1 MRMKHRFSLFTL
13 GVVSAFLIGCTSSVN
28 NQVDSIDEEMELKQ
42 KVEAFAQVP
51 LKCNIEHLTES
62 EKAVLNL
69 CFDAAKIMDDLF
81 WQEAYGD
88 KEDFL
93 ASLPNDTYR
102 EFALINYGPWERL
115 NGNASFVAGYG
126 EKPLGANFYPK
137 DMTKEE
143 FESCSNPLKESM
155 YSILSRDAEGKLVA
169 IPYHEFYA
177 EKIGQAAKLLDS
189 AAKLAEDP
197 GLSKYLGLR
206 ATALR
211 TDNYYD
217 SDAAWMEMK
226 SNRIDFVVG
235 PIENYEDHL
244 YGNKAAHEAFV
255 LVKDMEW
262 SERLSRYMS
271 FLPQLQKNLP
281 VEAKYKSEL
290 PGTESDLGVYDVVFY
305 AGDCNAGSKTIAINL
320 PNDEKIQELKGSR
333 RLQLRN
339 SMQYKFNMIMEPI
352 AALLIDPAQRNY
364 VTFDAFFENTMFH
377 EVAHGL
383 GIKKTLDGKSTP
395 QEALLETY
403 SAIEEGKA
411 DILGIFMLEQL
422 AKMGELAEHDM
433 MNNYVTFLAGIFRSV
448 RFGAASAHGKANMVR
463 FHYFQDKGAFVR
475 DSVTGFYRIVP
486 EKMSEAVAG
495 LAQDILVI
503 QGDGDYARASEM
515 LLKQG
520 IVDPLLAEDLQKIQ
534 DANVPIDI
542 RFEQGKELLG
552 LAPKP

>member
-1 MRMKHRFSLFTL
+1 MKQIFSLVAAGFL
-13 GVVSAFLIGCTSSVN
+13 GTMLWSCTPTVT
-28 NQVDSIDEEMELKQ
+28 NQPDTNEEEMELRQ
-42 KVEAFAQVP
+42 KVEAFAKVP
-51 LKCNIEHLTES
+51 LKSNIDHLTES

-88 KEDFL
+88 KETLL
-93 ASLPNDTYR
+93 ASLPSDTYR
-102 EFALINYGPWERL
+102 DFALINYGPWERL
-115 NGNASFVAGYG
+115 NGNAPFVEGYG

-143 FESCSNPLKESM
+143 FDACTDPLKESM
-155 YSILSRDAEGKLVA
+155 YSVLSRDAEGKLVA
-169 IPYHEFYA
+169 ISYHEFYA
-177 EKIGQAAKLLDS
+177 EKIEQAAKLLDS
-189 AAKLAEDP
+189 ASKLAEDP
-197 GLSKYLGLR
+197 GFAKYLSLR
-206 ATALR
+206 ASALR

-226 SNRIDFVVG
+226 NNRIDFVVG

-255 LVKDMEW
+255 LIKDMEW
-262 SERLSRYMS
+262 SERLSRYMT

-281 VEAKYKSEL
+281 VDAKYKSEL
-290 PGTESDLGVYDVVFY
+290 PGAESDLGVYDVVFY

-383 GIKKTLDGKSTP
+383 GIKKTLDGKMTP

-403 SAIEEGKA
+403 SSIEEGKA

-422 AKMGELAEHDM
+422 AKMGELPEHDM

-495 LAQDILVI
+495 LAHDILVI
-503 QGDGDYARASEM
+503 QGDGDYQHASEM

-520 IVDPLLAEDLQKIQ
+520 VVDELLAEDLMKIQ
-534 DANVPIDI
+534 EANIPIDI
-542 RFEQGKELLG
+542 RFEQGKEVLG
-552 LAPKP
+552 LIHKP

>member
-1 MRMKHRFSLFTL
+1 MKHKFSLLTV
-13 GVVSAFLIGCTSSVN
+13 GVVSAFFIGCTPTVN
-28 NQVDSIDEEMELKQ
+28 NQPDSMDEEMELKQ

-88 KEDFL
+88 KESFL

-115 NGNASFVAGYG
+115 NGNAPFVPGYG

-143 FESCSNPLKESM
+143 FEACSDPLKESM
-155 YSILSRDAEGKLVA
+155 YSILSRDAEGKLIA

-177 EKIGQAAKLLDS
+177 EKIEQAAKLLDS

-197 GLSKYLGLR
+197 GLSKYLALR

-226 SNRIDFVVG
+226 NNRIDFVVG

-290 PGTESDLGVYDVVFY
+290 PGAESDLGVYDVVFY

-403 SAIEEGKA
+403 SAIEEGTA

-422 AKMGELAEHDM
+422 AKMGELPEHDM

-463 FHYFQDKGAFVR
+463 FHYFQDRGAFVR

-503 QGDGDYARASEM
+503 QGDGDYQRASEM

-520 IVDPLLAEDLQKIQ
+520 VVDPLLAEDLQKIQ
-534 DANVPIDI
+534 EANVPIDI
-542 RFEQGKELLG
+542 RFEQGKEVLG
-552 LAPKP
+552 LTPKP

>member
-1 MRMKHRFSLFTL
+1 MRQIFSIVAVGFLGTL
-13 GVVSAFLIGCTSSVN
+13 LWSCTPTSAPSSEVSE
-28 NQVDSIDEEMELKQ
+28 EEMELKQ
-42 KVEAFAQVP
+42 KVEAFSKVS
-51 LKCNIEHLTES
+51 LTSNIEHLTTS
-62 EKAVLNL
+62 EKAVLGL
-69 CFDAAKIMDDLF
+69 CFDAAKIMDELF
-81 WQEAYGD
+81 WQEAYGNKD
-88 KEDFL
+88 SLLK
-93 ASLPNDTYR
+93 SLPNETYR

-115 NGNASFVAGYG
+115 NGNAPFVAGYG
-126 EKPLGANFYPK
+126 DKPLGANFYPK

-143 FESCSNPLKESM
+143 FEAYDNPLKESM
-155 YSILSRDAEGKLVA
+155 YSVLTRNAEGKLTA
-169 IPYHEFYA
+169 IPYHEYYA
-177 EKIGQAAKLLDS
+177 DKIEQAAKLLDS
-189 AAKLAEDP
+189 ASKLAEDP
-197 GLSKYLGLR
+197 GLAKYLSLR

-226 SNRIDFVVG
+226 NNRIDFVIG

-255 LVKDMEW
+255 LIKDMEW

-271 FLPQLQKNLP
+271 FLPRLQKNLP

-290 PGTESDLGVYDVVFY
+290 PGAESDLGVYDVVYY

-339 SMQYKFNMIMEPI
+339 SMQYKFNLIMESI
-352 AALLIDPAQRNY
+352 ASLLIDPAQRNY

-383 GIKKTLDGKSTP
+383 GIKKTLDGKTTP

-403 SAIEEGKA
+403 SSIEEGKA

-422 AKMGELAEHDM
+422 TKMGELPEHDM

-463 FHYFQDKGAFVR
+463 FHYFQEKGAFVR
-475 DSVTGFYRIVP
+475 DSITGYYRIVP
-486 EKMSEAVAG
+486 ENMSEAVAG
-495 LAQDILVI
+495 LARDILVI
-503 QGDGDYARASEM
+503 QGDGDYKRASDM
-515 LLKQG
+515 LLKDG
-520 IVDPLLAEDLQKIQ
+520 VVDELLAKDLLRIQ
-534 DANVPIDI
+534 EANIPIDI
-542 RFEQGKELLG
+542 CFEQGKHVLG
-552 LAPKP
+552 LTSDR

>member
-1 MRMKHRFSLFTL
+1 MKHKFSLLTV
-13 GVVSAFLIGCTSSVN
+13 GVVSAFFIGCTPTVN
-28 NQVDSIDEEMELKQ
+28 NQPDSMDEEMELKQ

-88 KEDFL
+88 KESFL

-115 NGNASFVAGYG
+115 NGNAPFVPGYG

-143 FESCSNPLKESM
+143 FEACSDPLKESM
-155 YSILSRDAEGKLVA
+155 YSILSRDAEGKLIA

-177 EKIGQAAKLLDS
+177 EKIEQAAKLLDS

-197 GLSKYLGLR
+197 GLSKYLALR

-226 SNRIDFVVG
+226 NNRIDFVVG

-271 FLPQLQKNLP
+271 FLPKLQKNLP

-290 PGTESDLGVYDVVFY
+290 PGAESDLGVYDVVFY

-422 AKMGELAEHDM
+422 AKMGELPEHDM

-463 FHYFQDKGAFVR
+463 FHYFQDRGAFVR

-503 QGDGDYARASEM
+503 QGDGDYQRASEM

-520 IVDPLLAEDLQKIQ
+520 VVDPLLAEDLQKIQ
-534 DANVPIDI
+534 EANVPIDI
-542 RFEQGKELLG
+542 RFEQGKEVLG
-552 LAPKP
+552 LTPKP